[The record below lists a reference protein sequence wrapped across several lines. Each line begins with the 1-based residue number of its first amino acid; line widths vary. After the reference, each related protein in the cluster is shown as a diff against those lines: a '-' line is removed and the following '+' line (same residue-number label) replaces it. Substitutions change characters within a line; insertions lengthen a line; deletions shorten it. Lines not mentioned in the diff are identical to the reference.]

1 MLSKQLYRIGQY
13 LYVTVIAN
21 RSTKPLNHKGYHIL
35 FCVLVAEV
43 LVFIY
48 PTRIISRMPPK
59 KTYTCNEYREEMRL
73 LGLKK
78 RLNEKNLSK
87 TEKQTIEA
95 EITKLE
101 KALQMD

>member
-1 MLSKQLYRIGQY
+1 LEDWVEK
-13 LYVTVIAN
+13 
-21 RSTKPLNHKGYHIL
+21 
-35 FCVLVAEV
+35 
-43 LVFIY
+43 
-48 PTRIISRMPPK
+48 RIISRMRPR

-95 EITKLE
+95 EITRLE
-101 KALQMD
+101 KTLQMD